1 MAAGVDMD
9 LGGRHAL
16 VTGAGQ
22 GVGRAVALALAASGA
37 GTVVVNDLFAERAE
51 AVAAEI
57 ERAGGTAMPLAADVT
72 DRSAVESMAEITRG
86 LGDPVSIVVNNA
98 GLPPGMFAL
107 RPFVESSP
115 DDWRQVIDLN
125 LYGVLHVTH
134 TFLGPMVEQNW
145 GRVITIISDAAR
157 AGDPF
162 QAAYAAG
169 KAGAAGFM
177 RSLAREVGK
186 YGVTANCVSLATI
199 LTDFDP
205 SEPMSEDMSR
215 RFRSYALRRPGRPE
229 DVAPM
234 VVFLAS
240 PSGSWI
246 SGQVYPVDGG
256 YHFAL

>member
-1 MAAGVDMD
+1 MTTPATFD

-22 GVGRAVALALAASGA
+22 GVGRAIALELAAAGA
-37 GTVVVNDLFAERAE
+37 GVVIVNDLFAERAE
-51 AVAAEI
+51 SVAGEI
-57 ERAGGTAMPLAADVT
+57 EAAGGRALPVAADVT
-72 DRSAVESMAEITRG
+72 DATAVAAMAELIG
-86 LGDPVSIVVNNA
+86 QLGEPVSIVVNNA

-107 RPFVESSP
+107 RPFVDTTP
-115 DDWRQVIDLN
+115 QDWHQVVDLN

-134 TFLGPMVEQNW
+134 AFLRPMTEQGW

-186 YGVTANCVSLATI
+186 LGVTANCVSLAAI
-199 LTDFDP
+199 NPAFDP
-205 SEPMSEDMSR
+205 EAEPSPEEAR
-215 RFRSYALRRPGRPE
+215 RYKSYALRRPGRPE

-234 VVFLAS
+234 VRFLAS
-240 PSGSWI
+240 PASGWI
-246 SGQVYPVDGG
+246 TGQVYPVDGG